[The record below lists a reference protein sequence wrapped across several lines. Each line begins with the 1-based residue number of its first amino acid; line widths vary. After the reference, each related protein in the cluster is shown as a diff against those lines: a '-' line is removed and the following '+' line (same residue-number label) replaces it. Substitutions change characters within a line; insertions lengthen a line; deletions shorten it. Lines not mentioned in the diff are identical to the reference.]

1 MQRARSLR
9 EVELVPG
16 LADAGDG
23 VPHRAQVPDRLKALH
38 EQLVREVVE
47 GELGAV
53 VVVER
58 RRELAGVECC
68 GQSCVASMLPRRP
81 PFFSLLCF
89 CDLAEGHAT
98 TSLLRRSRG
107 RKAGKRQRV
116 MRFVFE
122 DEETKRREREK
133 KRKNF
138 SLSSSLSL
146 FSPDLPSQE
155 EKTAS
160 SPLK

>member
-1 MQRARSLR
+1 
-9 EVELVPG
+9 
-16 LADAGDG
+16 
-23 VPHRAQVPDRLKALH
+23 
-38 EQLVREVVE
+38 
-47 GELGAV
+47 
-53 VVVER
+53 
-58 RRELAGVECC
+58 
-68 GQSCVASMLPRRP
+68 
-81 PFFSLLCF
+81 
-89 CDLAEGHAT
+89 
-98 TSLLRRSRG
+98 
-107 RKAGKRQRV
+107 